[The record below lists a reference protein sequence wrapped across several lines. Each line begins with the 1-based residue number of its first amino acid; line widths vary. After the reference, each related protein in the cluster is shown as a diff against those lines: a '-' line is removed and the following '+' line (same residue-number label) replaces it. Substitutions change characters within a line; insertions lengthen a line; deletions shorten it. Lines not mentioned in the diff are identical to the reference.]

1 MAKYSGSLPRGKEH
15 LLISES
21 PTQAGSKTESIGIDS
36 DSVLVSLFVT
46 SITGTIDVTVYTE
59 VDTGQESEIISFP
72 QINSS
77 TANLLIRKAA
87 LSMDRVRV
95 EAVYT
100 GACEYSVRV
109 RGIGAGEASV
119 KIQGQSNASASQSN
133 VGTSAQ
139 IVIPS
144 TLDDR
149 VGLVLKNN
157 SASGTLYIGFT
168 MAEASLGNA
177 YPLAPGESLGMDLAA
192 GQAIYGLSS
201 SGTIDVR
208 ILQAGNG

>member
-21 PTQAGSKTESIGIDS
+21 PSQAGSKTESIGIDS

-133 VGTSAQ
+133 VETSAQ
-139 IVIPS
+139 VVIPS

-157 SASGTLYIGFT
+157 SASGILYIGFT
-168 MAEASLGNA
+168 LAEATLGNA

-208 ILQAGNG
+208 ILQAGN